1 MILKKVDMKVI
12 LNFKNLV
19 CLSRNLRTLEVSD
32 RNL

>member
-12 LNFKNLV
+12 LNFKNLA
-19 CLSRNLRTLEVSD
+19 CLSRNLRTLEISD